1 MTQST
6 ATPARSRRASDS
18 ATQATQAT
26 PAPDTAAQWL
36 VQCSRPAGFRRA
48 GRAWRSSTLVP
59 QDALSEQQWQMLRQ
73 DPAFTV
79 SRVTRKGEADTADEA
94 AAATAEG
101 AAEGAAHD

>member
-6 ATPARSRRASDS
+6 ATPARSRRAPAS
-18 ATQATQAT
+18 ATQATQTTQAT
-26 PAPDTAAQWL
+26 PAPDTAVQWL

-73 DPAFTV
+73 DPAFTL
-79 SRVTRKGEADTADEA
+79 SRVTRNGEADTAD
-94 AAATAEG
+94 TADT
-101 AAEGAAHD
+101 AEGAAHD